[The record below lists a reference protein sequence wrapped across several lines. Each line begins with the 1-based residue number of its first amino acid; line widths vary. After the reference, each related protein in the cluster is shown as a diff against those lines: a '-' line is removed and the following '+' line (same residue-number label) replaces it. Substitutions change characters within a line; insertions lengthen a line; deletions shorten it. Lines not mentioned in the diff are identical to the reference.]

1 MLIVAQSASA
11 LVFLA
16 YGGVVGE
23 AEAEAEISGV

>member
-23 AEAEAEISGV
+23 AEAEISGV